1 MSTAINYKQSILEIY
16 FTMNRNEHWNEYI
29 PYMKLY
35 SSVLFSLKKDISTA
49 ASVELL
55 QEYIQYLI
63 LLFKFIGYTRDIYHG
78 KGEQDLTYL
87 MIFVFYQY
95 FPIPALYILNLLP
108 QLFEADA
115 EADSGSGP
123 DSICSLPYGSW
134 KDIPRFCK
142 FVRYFSKLG
151 EKDPLIDTVI
161 GFMNHQIDIDFSTW
175 KKLIDQFDHDS
186 SNPMKLVEPIRPNP
200 KDHISLACKWSPREN
215 SAMHWLFERCVIQ
228 WVRSVKPHYFK
239 SVTCESQF
247 HSAFKKA
254 KSEYR
259 KMISRMS
266 KDWQIPQ
273 IHQCSRSWNNIQPS
287 QVSSYTL
294 HNNRR
299 AFLNIDSQGNVRHK
313 TMKEDDRIVCAAKF
327 EKFFLDGFP
336 VYAGGSASSGSSSST
351 TYHNMDL
358 SKLFKSIVYKSPH
371 LTEQY
376 FLQKTWV
383 NTVLSIQSISS
394 KHYILPILDLS
405 LFSTPSYYSA
415 LGIASILSHLS
426 PIGKRILAF
435 DSSPSWIDLDGFQ
448 FNIIDIVEHIHLL
461 ASQKHIGSSVLAS
474 MELIIQCLFSSHTD
488 LQDISNMVLVIISDF
503 HNIYEF
509 QQVHESV
516 VSLFEKHSI
525 LAIPKIVYW
534 NVAGVCSSTCIDSIS
549 VYNAYVVSGCSL
561 AVLRYLCSRSDWTSI
576 SSWSF
581 FQHLLSNPRYHVLE
595 NYMHTLLSSSSS
607 H

>member
-1 MSTAINYKQSILEIY
+1 MATSIHYKNSILEIY
-16 FTMNRNEHWNEYI
+16 FTMNRNDDWKEYI
-29 PYMKLY
+29 PYMKFY

-49 ASVELL
+49 VSAESLNEH
-55 QEYIQYLI
+55 IQYLI
-63 LLFKFIGYTRDIYHG
+63 LLFKLIGYTRDIYHG

-95 FPIPALYILNLLP
+95 FPIPALYLLNLLP
-108 QLFEADA
+108 QLFEADI
-115 EADSGSGP
+115 DSSN
-123 DSICSLPYGSW
+123 ICSLPYGSW

-161 GFMNHQIDIDFSTW
+161 GFMNHQIDIDFDTW
-175 KKLIDQFDHDS
+175 KKLIDKYDQDS
-186 SNPMKLVEPIRPNP
+186 SNPMKLVEPVRPNP
-200 KDHISLACKWSPREN
+200 QDHISLACKWSPREH
-215 SAMHWLFERCVIQ
+215 SSMHWLFERCVIQ

-247 HSAFKKA
+247 QSAFKKA

-273 IHQCSRSWNNIQPS
+273 IHQCARSWKNIQPS
-287 QVSSYTL
+287 HVSSYTL

-299 AFLNIDSQGNVRHK
+299 AFLNIDSKGNIRNK
-313 TMKEDDRIVCAAKF
+313 TMKDDDRTLCAANF

-336 VYAGGSASSGSSSST
+336 VYNGHT
-351 TYHNMDL
+351 QNQNPNNKVYHNIDL
-358 SKLFKSIVYKSPH
+358 SKLFKSIVHKSPH

-376 FLQKTWV
+376 FLQKTWI
-383 NTVLSIQSISS
+383 NTILSISS
-394 KHYILPILDLS
+394 PMDYILPVFDLS
-405 LFSTPSYYSA
+405 LFSTPYYYSA
-415 LGIASILSHLS
+415 LGVASVLSHVS
-426 PIGKRILAF
+426 YSGGASIGKRMISF

-448 FNIIDIVEHIHLL
+448 FNIIDMVEHIHLL

-474 MELIIQCLFSSHTD
+474 MELIVQCLLTSRTD
-488 LQDISNMVLVIISDF
+488 IQDISKLVLVIISDF
-503 HNIYEF
+503 NHIYEF

-516 VSLFEKHSI
+516 VSLFEKNNI
-525 LAIPKIVYW
+525 VAMPKIVYW
-534 NVAGVCSSTCIDSIS
+534 NVAGVCSSTCIDSIR
-549 VYNAYVVSGCSL
+549 VYKDAYVVSGCSV
-561 AVLRYLCSRSDWTSI
+561 AVIRYLCSISDWSAI

-581 FQHLLSNPRYHVLE
+581 FQHLLSNPRYNILE
-595 NYMHTLLSSSSS
+595 NYMHNLLSSR
-607 H
+607 